1 MSLSSQ
7 ETCAAIYKQLFTDA
21 EWDAISSA
29 LNDYQDY
36 GDEEAN
42 IADSIQQKIY
52 AIYNLTKW
60 DFSSSPLL
68 LSLVQI
74 LALSC

>member
-1 MSLSSQ
+1 MTLDSQ
-7 ETCAAIYKQLFTDA
+7 ATSAAIYKQLFTDA

-42 IADSIQQKIY
+42 IADSIQAKI
-52 AIYNLTKW
+52 ATIYKLTDAK
-60 DFSSSPLL
+60 
-68 LSLVQI
+68 
-74 LALSC
+74 AN

>member
-1 MSLSSQ
+1 MLNDQKTS
-7 ETCAAIYKQLFTDA
+7 AVIYKQLFTDA

-42 IADSIQQKIY
+42 IADSIQAKLN
-52 AIYNLTKW
+52 AIFTLT
-60 DFSSSPLL
+60 S
-68 LSLVQI
+68 
-74 LALSC
+74 

>member
-1 MSLSSQ
+1 MLNDQKTS
-7 ETCAAIYKQLFTDA
+7 AVIYKQLFTDA

-42 IADSIQQKIY
+42 HCRFDSTQDL
-52 AIYNLTKW
+52 YNL
-60 DFSSSPLL
+60 SSD
-68 LSLVQI
+68 
-74 LALSC
+74 

>member
-1 MSLSSQ
+1 MFNDQKTS
-7 ETCAAIYKQLFTDA
+7 AVIYKQLFTDA

-42 IADSIQQKIY
+42 IADSIQAKI
-52 AIYNLTKW
+52 ATISKLTN
-60 DFSSSPLL
+60 
-68 LSLVQI
+68 
-74 LALSC
+74 

>member
-1 MSLSSQ
+1 MLNDQKTS
-7 ETCAAIYKQLFTDA
+7 AVIYKQLFTDA

-42 IADSIQQKIY
+42 LADSIQSKIST
-52 AIYNLTKW
+52 IFRLTEN
-60 DFSSSPLL
+60 DSE
-68 LSLVQI
+68 
-74 LALSC
+74 

>member
-1 MSLSSQ
+1 MFNDQKTS
-7 ETCAAIYKQLFTDA
+7 AVIYKQLFTDA

-42 IADSIQQKIY
+42 IADSIQAKI
-52 AIYNLTKW
+52 ATIYKLTE
-60 DFSSSPLL
+60 
-68 LSLVQI
+68 
-74 LALSC
+74 A

>member
-1 MSLSSQ
+1 MLNDQKTS
-7 ETCAAIYKQLFTDA
+7 AVIYKQLFTDA

-42 IADSIQQKIY
+42 IADSIDAKIG
-52 AIYNLTKW
+52 AIYRLT
-60 DFSSSPLL
+60 
-68 LSLVQI
+68 
-74 LALSC
+74 ANN

>member
-1 MSLSSQ
+1 MFNDQKTS
-7 ETCAAIYKQLFTDA
+7 AIIYKQLFTDA

-42 IADSIQQKIY
+42 LADSIQSKI
-52 AIYNLTKW
+52 ATIYRLTEN
-60 DFSSSPLL
+60 DSE
-68 LSLVQI
+68 
-74 LALSC
+74 